1 MTDKTTEP
9 TTTSYTS
16 DAYNASVEEEQE
28 EQPMTRDTARPTH
41 EEEPKQRQQQP
52 QLPTFA
58 ARIFSNRQIVSVL
71 SDLIAILEHIK
82 YEERPKGKRVFQ
94 TEWARNLFK
103 MSLTVDMQREFDVE
117 GWYDFI
123 AAKNPVRQVNEFT
136 GVIDSSL
143 YNADIK
149 TDWVLPL
156 IHLESMSPGFISM
169 FHGILS
175 LEKQSHLKMNQ
186 YSKLECQSETYGM
199 GKDANEDMGS
209 GGGGGG
215 KRDASAAQRVQF
227 IGWHS

>member
-1 MTDKTTEP
+1 MTDKATEP

-16 DAYNASVEEEQE
+16 DTCSAVTHVEE
-28 EQPMTRDTARPTH
+28 PGSRNGVGK
-41 EEEPKQRQQQP
+41 EEEATRQRP
-52 QLPTFA
+52 PLPTFA
-58 ARIFSNRQIVSVL
+58 AKIFSNRQIVAVL

-94 TEWARNLFK
+94 TDWARNLFK
-103 MSLTVDMQREFDVE
+103 MSLTADMQREFDVE
-117 GWYDFI
+117 SWYDFI
-123 AAKNPVRQVNEFT
+123 AAKNPVKQVNEFT

-156 IHLESMSPGFISM
+156 IHLESMSYGFISM

-199 GKDANEDMGS
+199 GKDDNGDTGSGGS
-209 GGGGGG
+209 GGGGAG